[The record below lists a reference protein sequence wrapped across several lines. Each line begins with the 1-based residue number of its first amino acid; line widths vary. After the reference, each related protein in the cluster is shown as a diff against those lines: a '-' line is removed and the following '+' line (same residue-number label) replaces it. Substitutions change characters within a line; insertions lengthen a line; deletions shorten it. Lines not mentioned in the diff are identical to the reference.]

1 MKTWRW
7 QVSELLVAVTVM
19 AAWCGCS
26 SQPSSAG
33 ATINSN
39 TVPEAATEKEPLQ
52 KIAPVPLVVSP
63 AIQEIAKLAQAGVSE
78 DVILA
83 FVDQSAADFNPSVDE
98 ILYLNDL
105 GVSARVISRMVSHG
119 QDLRNQA
126 PVQAASAEEMA
137 GIAAVPAPTAETA
150 GATMVSPSPVA
161 SPPPQP
167 EPQPQAPAPVVQA
180 APEVVPPPPVET
192 VVSVPSPPVYAA
204 LPPQVNV
211 FYSSLAPYGSW
222 VELDNYGWCW
232 QPTTVMVNPSW
243 MPYGD
248 RGRWLYTDCGWY
260 WQSDYSW
267 GWAPFHY
274 GRWLRHHRCGW
285 VWAPDD
291 VWAPAWVSWRRS
303 PLYCGWAPLPPGA
316 HYRPGLGFSY
326 FNASVSDNFGFG
338 LSVYDYAFVPWR
350 HFNNH
355 NPHGHYLPPTQV
367 INIYNKTTVVNRYVT
382 GPNQVVVN
390 EGVGTDHVASLNSKK
405 LQPIRVLDSNPSS
418 GQAGRPDRLER
429 SGNSMVLYRP
439 QLAAGALPK
448 PALQNAR
455 GAQELSGGSLTARP
469 TGGPPGASPRVRD
482 ENLGP
487 RNAERG
493 ATARGRELLAER
505 TVPNPSTVVPRSP
518 SPVGLPNPPT
528 APRTTTS
535 PTLPVNRS
543 EHNPAAT
550 ASALPNRP
558 QPADPFASRPITGR
572 SELPRQSTPVLTPSA
587 APTTAIPRVSS
598 GAARMPMYNP
608 SPMPAQPM
616 VSPPN
621 PATGRSQPMT
631 RPELTRPSTPIQPAV
646 RPDSYP
652 QRTLSVPSPSAP
664 VASPY
669 RSITPS
675 PRTASPVWTAPMA
688 PPVNQRSY
696 APSTPAYQPSYRSQ
710 PAASPSYQS
719 PPARVQAAP
728 APIARPAPA
737 PSSSGSSS
745 SGNSQKEIRR

>member
-7 QVSELLVAVTVM
+7 QVLELLVALIVM

-39 TVPEAATEKEPLQ
+39 AVTEAATEKEPLQ
-52 KIAPVPLVVSP
+52 KIEPVPSEVSP

-78 DVILA
+78 DVILT
-83 FVDQSAADFNPSVDE
+83 FVDQSAADFNPSVDD

-105 GVSARVISRMVSHG
+105 GLSARVISRMVSHG

-126 PVQAASAEEMA
+126 PAQAASAEEMA
-137 GIAAVPAPTAETA
+137 GNPTVPVPMAETTEA
-150 GATMVSPSPVA
+150 TVAATSPGA
-161 SPPPQP
+161 PPPPEVQP
-167 EPQPQAPAPVVQA
+167 ETSAPVVQTVA
-180 APEVVPPPPVET
+180 EAVPPPPIET
-192 VVSVPSPPVYAA
+192 VVSAPLPPAYAT

-211 FYSSLAPYGSW
+211 FYSALAPYGSW
-222 VELDNYGWCW
+222 VELENYGWCW

-274 GRWLRHHRCGW
+274 GRWLRHQRCGW
-285 VWAPDD
+285 VWAPDET
-291 VWAPAWVSWRRS
+291 WGPAWVSWRRS

-316 HYRPGLGFSY
+316 HFRPGLGFSY
-326 FNASVSDNFGFG
+326 FNLSVGDNFGFG
-338 LSVYDYAFVPWR
+338 LSVHDYAFVPWR
-350 HFNNH
+350 HFNDH
-355 NPHGHYLPPTQV
+355 NPRGHYLPPAQV

-382 GPNQVVVN
+382 GPNRVVVN

-405 LQPIRVLDSNPSS
+405 LQPIRVLNSNPSS

-439 QLAAGALPK
+439 QLAAGVPLK
-448 PALQNAR
+448 PTLQNAR
-455 GAQELSGGSLTARP
+455 GAQELSKGSLTARP
-469 TGGPPGASPRVRD
+469 TGGTPGVSPRIRG

-487 RNAERG
+487 RNVERG
-493 ATARGRELLAER
+493 ATARGEELLAER
-505 TVPNPSTVVPRSP
+505 TVPNPSTVVSRSAR
-518 SPVGLPNPPT
+518 PVALPNPPT
-528 APRTTTS
+528 APRTTSS
-535 PTLPVNRS
+535 PTLPINRS
-543 EHNPAAT
+543 DHNPAAT
-550 ASALPNRP
+550 ASALPNRM
-558 QPADPFASRPITGR
+558 QPADLSGSRPVTGR
-572 SELPRQSTPVLTPSA
+572 SELPRQSTAVLTPPA
-587 APTTAIPRVSS
+587 APTTASPRISS
-598 GAARMPMYNP
+598 GTARLPMYNP
-608 SPMPAQPM
+608 SPMPSQPM
-616 VSPPN
+616 VSSPN
-621 PATGRSQPMT
+621 PATGRFQPVT

-646 RPDSYP
+646 RPDSYR
-652 QRTLSVPSPSAP
+652 QRTLSVPPSTPIASPS
-664 VASPY
+664 
-669 RSITPS
+669 RTFTPS
-675 PRTASPVWTAPMA
+675 PRTASPVWTTPMA

-696 APSTPAYQPSYRSQ
+696 APSTPAFQPSYRSQ

-719 PPARVQAAP
+719 PPARIQAAP

-745 SGNSQKEIRR
+745 SGNSQKENRR